1 MKTVYKPWGKEV
13 WLELNDHYCYKRIYI
28 NSGYKTSYQYHNKKR
43 ETNYIISG
51 KAEVWL
57 ENDNGIVEKKIMTE
71 GDYFNVTP
79 PKKHRVIALTDI
91 VLQEVSTPEV
101 DDVIRIEDDTN
112 RKDGR
117 LDGEHVPPCVCI
129 LAAGLGSRLKHH
141 VKTKNKALIPINN
154 KAIISHIIDKFPL
167 EYEII
172 IATGYKSESL
182 IEYCNIAHSNRKIK
196 YQNVDKWEDS
206 SVGPGYSILKC
217 KEFLQRPFYITTV
230 DCLID
235 SNLPP
240 LDGNWLGVQETSYPE
255 KYSTVDFDADG
266 NVIDFKNKSKSG
278 FDYAF
283 IGLASVLNYEVFWNE
298 LSNNMKDYELVSAW
312 LNPKNYPGLKA
323 KKLKWIDSGNL
334 DDLESAKIYFDDTP
348 LSLSKDTEEVTYNI
362 DSKII
367 KFNPDTEVTK
377 NRYLRGSQLGDLIPS
392 NLKGGGMFISYD
404 WEDGNTLYSYNSFV
418 LYKRFL
424 DHFNNVI
431 KKSTF
436 KKYPELIVPF
446 YIEKTFN
453 RIKMFTEKYDSHYL
467 NSELIIN
474 SKRYPTLNSLLECV
488 KDNSSILLEND
499 FYSNFHGDLQFDNI
513 IYTSNDTFKYI
524 DWRHSFAGS
533 VECGDLYYD
542 LSKLYGGSI
551 LSYDMLKSDN
561 IIHISE
567 GSSMLDISYPENEQ
581 LSKFKDLYEDW
592 LSNKYDINKVKL
604 ITGLIYINMAPLH
617 THNFSKLLL
626 CKSIELLNEYF
637 NNK

>member
-13 WLELNDHYCYKRIYI
+13 WLELNDKYCYKRIYI

-57 ENDNGIVEKKIMTE
+57 ENDQGIVEKKIMTE

-91 VLQEVSTPEV
+91 ILQEVSTPEV

-141 VKTKNKALIPINN
+141 VTAKNKALIPINN

-172 IATGYKSESL
+172 IAVGYKSESL
-182 IEYCNIAHSNRKIK
+182 IEYCNFAHADRKIT
-196 YQNVDKWEDS
+196 YQTVDKWEDP

-217 KEFLQRPFYITTV
+217 KEYLQRPFYITTV

-235 SNLPP
+235 SNLPQ

-255 KYSTVDFDADG
+255 KYSTVNFDDDS
-266 NVIDFKNKSKSG
+266 NIIDFKNKSNVG
-278 FDYAF
+278 FNYAF
-283 IGLASVLNYEVFWNE
+283 IGLAGILDYEVFWNE
-298 LSNNMKDYELVSAW
+298 LSNNMVNNELVSAW
-312 LNPKNYPGLKA
+312 LNPKNYPILKA

-334 DDLESAKIYFDDTP
+334 DDLKSAKIYFDDNP
-348 LSLSKDTEEVTYNI
+348 ISLSKDTDEITYNI
-362 DSKII
+362 NSKII
-367 KFNPDTEVTK
+367 KFNPDTKVAK

-392 NLKGGGMFISYD
+392 NLKGGDMFISYD
-404 WEDGNTLYSYNSFV
+404 WEDGNTLYAYNSFV

-424 DHFNNVI
+424 DHFSNMI
-431 KKSTF
+431 EKSTF

-453 RIKMFTEKYDSHYL
+453 RVKMFTEKYDSHYL

-488 KDNSSILLEND
+488 NNNSSVLLEND

-513 IYTSNDTFKYI
+513 IYTSKDIFKYI
-524 DWRHSFAGS
+524 DWRDSFAGS
-533 VECGDLYYD
+533 VEYGDLYYD

-551 LSYDMLKSDN
+551 LSYDILKSDN
-561 IIHISE
+561 IISISE

-581 LSKFKDLYEDW
+581 LSKFKNLYEDW
-592 LSNKYDINKVKL
+592 LSNKYDLNKVKL

-626 CKSIELLNEYF
+626 CKSIELLNGYF